1 MVQTLLNMLL
11 VIVVFVGLLV
21 VLRLYKRNHSVH
33 PETSRKL
40 FHVSMGLF
48 VLTLP
53 LLFATV
59 WPVVILSALTILMMI
74 ALRTVA
80 SLKDKLGSVICG
92 VKRRSL
98 GEIYFPLGVGSVFC
112 LSNGDRVL
120 YSVPI
125 LILALADAA
134 AALVGVRYGR
144 LRFRAMDGYK
154 SVEGSIAFFA
164 VSFAS
169 VFLSLRLFGGAGQME
184 AALMAFALSFILMIV
199 EALAWRG
206 LDNALI
212 PLCGFFLLKAMRM

>member
-11 VIVVFVGLLV
+11 VIFVFVGLLL
-21 VLRLYKRNHSVH
+21 VLRRCGRAVQ

-59 WPVVILSALTILMMI
+59 WPVVILSALTIIMMI

-125 LILALADAA
+125 LVLALADAA

-144 LRFRAMDGYK
+144 LRFRAVDGYK

-164 VSFAS
+164 VSFTS
-169 VFLSLRLFGGAGQME
+169 VFLSLRLFGCAGE
-184 AALMAFALSFILMIV
+184 TALMALALSFILMIV

>member
-1 MVQTLLNMLL
+1 ML
-11 VIVVFVGLLV
+11 VIFVFVGLLLI
-21 VLRLYKRNHSVH
+21 LRRYGRALQ

-53 LLFATV
+53 LMFATA
-59 WPVVILSALTILMMI
+59 WPVIILSALTISVMI
-74 ALRTVA
+74 ALRRVA
-80 SLKDKLGSVICG
+80 SLKERLGSVICG

-134 AALVGVRYGR
+134 AALVGLRYGKW
-144 LRFRAMDGYK
+144 RFRAMGGYK

-169 VFLSLRLFGGAGQME
+169 VFLFLRLFGCAGEME

>member
-1 MVQTLLNMLL
+1 MFQTLLNMLL

-21 VLRLYKRNHSVH
+21 VLRRYRRAVQ

-53 LLFATV
+53 LLFATI
-59 WPVVILSALTILMMI
+59 WPVVILSALTIIMMI

-80 SLKDKLGSVICG
+80 SLKERLGSVICG

-144 LRFRAMDGYK
+144 WRFRAMDGYK

-169 VFLSLRLFGGAGQME
+169 VFLFLRLFGGAGQME
-184 AALMAFALSFILMIV
+184 AALMALALSFILMIV

-206 LDNALI
+206 MDNALI
-212 PLCGFFLLKAMRM
+212 PLCGFFILKAMRM

>member
-1 MVQTLLNMLL
+1 ML
-11 VIVVFVGLLV
+11 VIFVFVGLLAG
-21 VLRLYKRNHSVH
+21 LRCCGRAVQ

-53 LLFATV
+53 LLFASI
-59 WPVVILSALTILMMI
+59 WPVVVLSALTIIMMI
-74 ALRTVA
+74 ALRRVA
-80 SLKDKLGSVICG
+80 SLKAKLGSVICG

-125 LILALADAA
+125 LILALADTA
-134 AALVGVRYGR
+134 AALVGLRYGR

-169 VFLSLRLFGGAGQME
+169 VFISLRSFGCAGGGE
-184 AALMAFALSFILMIV
+184 AALMALALSFILMIV

-206 LDNALI
+206 MDNALI
-212 PLCGFFLLKAMRM
+212 PLCGFFILKAMRM